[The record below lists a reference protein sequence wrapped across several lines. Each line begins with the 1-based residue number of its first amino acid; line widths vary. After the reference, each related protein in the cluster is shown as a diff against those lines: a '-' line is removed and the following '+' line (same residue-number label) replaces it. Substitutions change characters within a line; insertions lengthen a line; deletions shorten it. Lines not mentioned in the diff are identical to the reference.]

1 MLSGYSEAELRNL
14 ITQMTEMGYLYQ
26 TQERYS
32 VLRLGNITPLKDEN
46 THVVMRTYEEK
57 EPDRKKKTQ
66 KSVRKRS
73 TDSLTSA
80 GYDLFEELR
89 KLRLEIAKEESVPPY
104 IVFSDKTLIDMCVKK
119 PFSQAE
125 MLNVSGVGENKL
137 KKYGQRFLEM
147 IQHFCTERPEAVL
160 SMQEDETN

>member
-1 MLSGYSEAELRNL
+1 
-14 ITQMTEMGYLYQ
+14 
-26 TQERYS
+26 
-32 VLRLGNITPLKDEN
+32 
-46 THVVMRTYEEK
+46 MRRIRFC
-57 EPDRKKKTQ
+57 RKKKTQ

-89 KLRLEIAKEESVPPY
+89 KLRLEIAQEESVPPY

-137 KKYGQRFLEM
+137 KKYGQRFLET
-147 IQHFCTERPEAVL
+147 IQQFCTERPEAVL